1 MLIIQYISSQKEV
14 VMLKNIPVFS
24 AFAAIILLSSATGCA
39 TLNNKKSDNKPS
51 MGPEALQENDRIRM
65 QEQAMQQGTAMLMA
79 MQNKDYAGFTQF
91 FPEEVKKKFTIQA
104 FNQFDTY
111 IGKLEKWEYL
121 TDLVTPVTT
130 TYLWKTTVRR
140 KNSQGQEIT
149 MNMLFQLALAKKEGK
164 YIVVGS
170 WFR

>member
-1 MLIIQYISSQKEV
+1 MV
-14 VMLKNIPVFS
+14 KNIPVFS
-24 AFAAIILLSSATGCA
+24 TLLAAALLAAVTGC
-39 TLNNKKSDNKPS
+39 TTISGEKSDKKNAK
-51 MGPEALQENDRIRM
+51 GPEELLNDDRIRM
-65 QEQAMQQGTAMLMA
+65 QAQAMQQGTAMLQA
-79 MQNKDYAGFTQF
+79 VQNKDYAGFTQF
-91 FPEEVKKKFTIQA
+91 FPEEVRKKFTVQA
-104 FNQFDTY
+104 FEQFDTY

-140 KNSQGQEIT
+140 KNSKGQEIT
-149 MNMLFQLALAKKEGK
+149 MNMLFQLSLAKKDGK

>member
-1 MLIIQYISSQKEV
+1 MLIIQYISHQKEV
-14 VMLKNIPVFS
+14 MMFKNIPVFS
-24 AFAAIILLSSATGCA
+24 ALLAAALLAAVTGCT
-39 TLNNKKSDNKPS
+39 TLNNEKSDKKPAK
-51 MGPEALQENDRIRM
+51 GPEALQEDDRSRM
-65 QEQAMQQGTAMLMA
+65 QEQAMQQGTAMLLA
-79 MQNKDYAGFTQF
+79 VQNKDYAGFTQF

-121 TDLVTPVTT
+121 TDLVTPMTT
-130 TYLWKTTVRR
+130 TYLWKTTVCR
-140 KNSQGQEIT
+140 KNAKGKEVS
-149 MNMLFQLALAKKEGK
+149 MNMLFQLALAKKDGK